1 MEKEAANRLASI
13 GGPVGRRYRPKR
25 MFWKSLESFVTK
37 AILVS
42 MCVLNFESCALV
54 RQRTKQESQTQE
66 MSLTQRRL
74 TAIALSDSLASR
86 LNIIFDSVEIVVD
99 DSPSP
104 QVKVKATKATINSE
118 TNHTVTGREL
128 AASTDTLSVES
139 RVEKVDD
146 RIAEP
151 SKKPPWWVWV
161 AGTIALSIGSIIF
174 CRFMK
179 YR

>member
-13 GGPVGRRYRPKR
+13 GDPVGRRYRPKR

-54 RQRTKQESQTQE
+54 RQRTKRESQTQE

-74 TAIALSDSLASR
+74 TVIALSDSLVSR
-86 LNIIFDSVEIVVD
+86 LNIVFDSVEIVVD

-104 QVKVKATKATINSE
+104 QVKVKATKATISSE

-128 AASTDTLSVES
+128 AAYTDTIHMTDSF
-139 RVEKVDD
+139 EKADEQTVKQ
-146 RIAEP
+146 RE
-151 SKKPPWWVWV
+151 KPPEWVWLAGIAAIAV
-161 AGTIALSIGSIIF
+161 AMIACF
-174 CRFMK
+174 KRFQ
-179 YR
+179 